1 MLYQQILDNIV
12 NKCKELFQANLTG
25 VYLHGSMAMGCFNP
39 EKSDIDLLIVVEND
53 ITDEQKME
61 FMKEVIEQNKLAPEK
76 GIELSIVKKAYCN
89 KFVYPTPFELHFSRA
104 HLQWFYDNPVDYIQK
119 MKGTDKDLAAHF
131 TIIKK
136 YGLVLYGMDIEKV
149 FGNVPKE
156 DYIDSIM
163 CDIEEADE
171 EILENPVYIIL
182 NLCRVA
188 AFLKDGAITSKKQG
202 GEWGEQNLDSQY
214 HKFIS
219 EALKCYESGNE
230 MMIDKVEAQKFTE
243 YMMQII
249 KMCHE

>member
-1 MLYQQILDNIV
+1 MYTCTALWQWD
-12 NKCKELFQANLTG
+12 A
-25 VYLHGSMAMGCFNP
+25 
-39 EKSDIDLLIVVEND
+39 LIR
-53 ITDEQKME
+53 
-61 FMKEVIEQNKLAPEK
+61 
-76 GIELSIVKKAYCN
+76 KKAYCN

-136 YGLVLYGMDIEKV
+136 YGIALYGMDIEKV

-188 AFLKDGAITSKKQG
+188 AFLKDEAITSKKQG

-214 HKFIS
+214 HNFIS

-249 KMCHE
+249 KMCHK